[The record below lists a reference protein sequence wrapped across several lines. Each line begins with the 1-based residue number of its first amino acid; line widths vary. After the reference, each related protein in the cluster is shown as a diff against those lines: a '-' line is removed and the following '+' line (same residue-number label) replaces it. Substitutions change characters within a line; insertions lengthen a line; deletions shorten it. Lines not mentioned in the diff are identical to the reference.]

1 MAFAKTTETIFNCSV
16 VLEVYYNENAYYIF
30 TCSRVQMYSKT
41 RPCRAITKTSAHNLF
56 PYEQAFKSTWVKC
69 LASNKHGLMTSWSIF
84 FSLNVVRTI
93 VFPFKDLLR
102 VASRSRLKVGKKS
115 NWRGE
120 GEQQHS
126 WLNLQPRPCAFT
138 YFSEVDTKWIV
149 FAGGLLHFVIY
160 FTPSAELW
168 VARIYVAMLL

>member
-1 MAFAKTTETIFNCSV
+1 
-16 VLEVYYNENAYYIF
+16 
-30 TCSRVQMYSKT
+30 MYSKT

-126 WLNLQPRPCAFT
+126 WLNLQPRPCAYLLLWSWHQMNCFCRGT
-138 YFSEVDTKWIV
+138 VTLCDLLYTQCRALGSKDLRCYVIVSPHNVFDRRLHTLTHTKV
-149 FAGGLLHFVIY
+149 LFE
-160 FTPSAELW
+160 T
-168 VARIYVAMLL
+168 